1 MERDKMKTD
10 LVSLFLD
17 RLPTMPHEEADQL
30 IEDFNLD
37 LEVIE
42 SFVLVIYSTIIFSN
56 KYLLFIN
63 LIRRAENLF
72 DYQRKNWEFFIQW
85 IVMFFFVVILT
96 ITMN

>member
-17 RLPTMPHEEADQL
+17 RLPTMSHEEADQL

-42 SFVLVIYSTIIFSN
+42 PFVLVILIF
-56 KYLLFIN
+56 
-63 LIRRAENLF
+63 
-72 DYQRKNWEFFIQW
+72 
-85 IVMFFFVVILT
+85 
-96 ITMN
+96 